1 MIDQIYLPI
10 KSMILTML
18 TVDNRKKQKEGTIS
32 CTITSKTCG
41 PEAFGYY

>member
-1 MIDQIYLPI
+1 MIV
-10 KSMILTML
+10 TVL
-18 TVDNRKKQKEGTIS
+18 TVGNGKKQKEGTIS